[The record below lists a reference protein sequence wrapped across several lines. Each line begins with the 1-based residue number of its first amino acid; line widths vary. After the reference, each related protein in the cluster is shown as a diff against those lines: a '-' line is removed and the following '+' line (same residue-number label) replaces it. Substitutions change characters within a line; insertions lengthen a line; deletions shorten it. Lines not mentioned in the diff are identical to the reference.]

1 MGYVADL
8 RALVGHRPL
17 LLVGGGVSLV
27 DKQGRLLLQRRSDDD
42 TWGIVGGAVE
52 LGESVEDAARR
63 EVREETGL
71 EIGQVTLYEVY
82 SGPDC
87 FHTYPN
93 GDQAYIVSIILLCD
107 SWTGEPVITEES
119 KEVRFFSPSELQTL
133 DLTRCSGPNRA
144 AIQDWRVAV
153 YGCDDVPPPGM
164 LHLG

>member
-17 LLVGGGVSLV
+17 LLVGAGVLLV

-42 TWGIVGGAVE
+42 TWGIVGGGVE

-71 EIGQVTLYEVY
+71 TIGQVTLYEVY

-93 GDQAYIVSIILLCD
+93 GDQACIVSVILLCD
-107 SWTGEPVITEES
+107 EWTGELTTTEES
-119 KEVRFFSPSELQTL
+119 KELRFFSPSELQNL
-133 DLTRCSGPNRA
+133 DLSRSSGPNRA
-144 AIQDWRVAV
+144 AIQEWMWTRD
-153 YGCDDVPPPGM
+153 GCDPLPPPGM
-164 LHLG
+164 LQLS